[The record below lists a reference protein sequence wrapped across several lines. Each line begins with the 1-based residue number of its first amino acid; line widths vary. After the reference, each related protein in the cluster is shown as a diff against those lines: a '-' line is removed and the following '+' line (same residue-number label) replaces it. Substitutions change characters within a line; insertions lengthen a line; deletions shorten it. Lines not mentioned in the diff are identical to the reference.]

1 MISMRQPPIITR
13 EMQRPPARA
22 DDAHKGEVG
31 RVAVI
36 GGCDSTVTMIGAP
49 ALTGSAAF
57 RSGAGLV
64 QLIVP
69 RTIQLAVARLV
80 PCATSRAMPGD
91 PDGLVAAVLDFAAD
105 AVAFG
110 VGLGDS
116 LPRLALEE
124 LINDFAGP
132 MVIDADGLALLGG
145 IGPARIRD
153 PRRIVITPHPGEM
166 RTLLKARSIDLTLD
180 RSAES
185 RRAAAL
191 AAAQAYRCTVVLKG
205 RGTVVTDGA
214 RLAVNETG
222 NSGMASGGTGDVL
235 TGVVAALLAAKM
247 EPLEAAILAA
257 HVHGLAGDFAAEE
270 KGRLSLT
277 ATDVV
282 DFLPEAFQELEPEE
296 G

>member
-1 MISMRQPPIITR
+1 MNQPPIITR
-13 EMQRPPARA
+13 EIQPPPTRA

-49 ALTGSAAF
+49 ALTAAGAF

-69 RTIQLAVARLV
+69 RSIQLAVTQLA
-80 PCATSRAMPGD
+80 PCATSRALSGD
-91 PDGLVAAVLDFAAD
+91 PDALVAAVLDFRAD

-116 LPRLALEE
+116 LAQVALEE
-124 LINDFAGP
+124 LLADFAGP
-132 MVIDADGLALLGG
+132 VVIDADGLALLGG
-145 IGPARIRD
+145 IRQARVRD
-153 PRRIVITPHPGEM
+153 PKRIVITPHPGEM
-166 RTLLKARSIDLTLD
+166 RGLLKARSIDLNLD

-185 RRAAAL
+185 RKAAAL
-191 AAAQAYRCTVVLKG
+191 AAAESYGCTVLLKG

-270 KGRLSLT
+270 KGRISLT
-277 ATDVV
+277 ASDVV
-282 DFLPEAFQELEPEE
+282 ESLAEAFQELEPQE